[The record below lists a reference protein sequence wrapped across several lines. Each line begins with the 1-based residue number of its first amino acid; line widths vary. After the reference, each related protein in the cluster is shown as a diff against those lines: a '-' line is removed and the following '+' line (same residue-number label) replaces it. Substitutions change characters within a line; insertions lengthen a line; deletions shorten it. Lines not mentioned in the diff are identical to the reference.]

1 MLHGCPPVGW
11 GGVSDPWGGGPGGGG
26 GGGSA
31 GAAGITSSDKP
42 VTLDGGAMATTCTG
56 PRGSDLMTSL
66 ACAADVGVC
75 LFTDSSQSPT
85 LGWDRVESMREEEVK
100 HCS

>member
-11 GGVSDPWGGGPGGGG
+11 GGVSDPWGGGVGGTSGSVSCPGGRG

-75 LFTDSSQSPT
+75 LFTDSSQSPA
-85 LGWDRVESMREEEVK
+85 LG
-100 HCS
+100 